1 MQKKTK
7 IISCRSVA
15 IKFLFD
21 IISNKASLKAID
33 SYIPKNM
40 PEKDIS
46 LIKALSFGVCRD
58 YFKLEYITAG
68 YIKPKTKLKIKIIIY
83 TAIFQLFSMRQ
94 PAYAIINESV
104 TSSKELNITWAS
116 GVINAVLRTI
126 SKNSDEIN
134 KQLEQAPEH
143 ARYGFP
149 AWLYDQIK
157 INYTNEY
164 LNILEQS
171 NQKADLYL
179 RVDTQKNTSA
189 EYLHK
194 LESIGISGKANK
206 EIHCAIQL
214 DKPMDVTKLPGFQ
227 NGLIS
232 VQDLSAQRVGEI
244 LPIKENDIVIDGCS
258 APGGKT
264 LHLLQKHQ
272 NIKLLSIENNINRI
286 KKIQQNL
293 DRCQISNSRYSL
305 IQNDMTSIDQW
316 WDDYKADIILLDAP
330 CSATGVIRRQPDIK
344 ILRTQKEIDH
354 IKELQSK

>member
-15 IKFLFD
+15 INFLFD
-21 IISNKASLKAID
+21 IISNKSSLKAID

-46 LIKALSFGVCRD
+46 LIKALCFGVCRD

-104 TSSKELNITWAS
+104 TSSKELNISWAS
-116 GVINAVLRTI
+116 GLINAVLRKI

-134 KQLEQAPEH
+134 KQLDQAPEH

-164 LNILEQS
+164 LNILGHS
-171 NQKADLYL
+171 NQKAGLYL

-189 EYLHK
+189 EYIHK

-206 EIHCAIQL
+206 ADSTSSASTGFAI
-214 DKPMDVTKLPGFQ
+214 
-227 NGLIS
+227 
-232 VQDLSAQRVGEI
+232 
-244 LPIKENDIVIDGCS
+244 
-258 APGGKT
+258 
-264 LHLLQKHQ
+264 
-272 NIKLLSIENNINRI
+272 
-286 KKIQQNL
+286 
-293 DRCQISNSRYSL
+293 
-305 IQNDMTSIDQW
+305 
-316 WDDYKADIILLDAP
+316 
-330 CSATGVIRRQPDIK
+330 
-344 ILRTQKEIDH
+344 
-354 IKELQSK
+354 